1 MKIIKKSKMAITM
14 TRGSLRQVF
23 STAKGSTVMNLKLT
37 ETCFCGC
44 NMLFSSMWEMRL
56 FVVRKF

>member
-1 MKIIKKSKMAITM
+1 MAITM

-23 STAKGSTVMNLKLT
+23 LTAKGSTVMNLKLT
-37 ETCFCGC
+37 EACFCGC